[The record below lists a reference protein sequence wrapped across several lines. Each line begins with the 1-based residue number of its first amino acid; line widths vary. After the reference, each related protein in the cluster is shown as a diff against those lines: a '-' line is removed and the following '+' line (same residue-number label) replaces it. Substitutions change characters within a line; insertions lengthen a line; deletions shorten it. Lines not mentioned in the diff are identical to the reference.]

1 MISFAPAVM
10 FWTFHAEHVYLLA
23 PEGVNVGNVFIPQTA
38 QVYEVVHRVD
48 FDPENEFQKFLMF
61 EGDIVCVKLCPM
73 AVAIEAASFQNE
85 D

>member
-10 FWTFHAEHVYLLA
+10 SPVLNATQLYCPFPVYT
-23 PEGVNVGNVFIPQTA
+23 GNLFIPQTA
-38 QVYEVVHRVD
+38 QVYVVVHRVD

-61 EGDIVCVKLCPM
+61 DGDIVCVKLCPM
-73 AVAIEAASFQNE
+73 AVAIEAALFQKE